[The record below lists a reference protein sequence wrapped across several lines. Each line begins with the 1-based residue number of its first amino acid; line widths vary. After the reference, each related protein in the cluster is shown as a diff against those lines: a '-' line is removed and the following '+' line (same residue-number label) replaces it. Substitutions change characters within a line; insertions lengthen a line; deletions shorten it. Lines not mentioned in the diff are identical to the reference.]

1 MQNILD
7 EKKSDI
13 GSPYVFY
20 SINVDYSNR
29 TADSVDLEIEFIS
42 YLQYSSS
49 SLKSGT
55 LTGYITINGQERSIT
70 LKTSSESWSGTTK
83 HYEKGNYTISTDAT
97 QTLLDTKFKVVR
109 GGGTSGTLNE
119 ISCDSI
125 SIPIGHTPP
134 SDVTFTMT
142 ETNQKIIDAGINNN
156 IFVENLSVKSFNIT
170 GTLHDDA
177 TIKSYSIYNRIKP
190 YQNTILP
197 IIIDFKNI
205 ELYKD
210 NVYTNK
216 IPIRARI
223 LDNLDTAGFSDTIL
237 YDYIP
242 YQKILLNET
251 TTSVKRNGQTSGKVK
266 LNVNGNYYNG
276 VLGNIDQTNYK
287 PIIKYKFWK
296 LGDTEP
302 ATYNNV
308 ISEDD
313 ITISDNSFSVEN
325 YEIGSLIE
333 KDNNYFNPDYAYRVK
348 VYVEDN
354 FTSYENTEAK
364 PIPIGEATWTEYKD
378 RVDFKKITKKG
389 LEIFAPKVLY
399 DNSDGSLETI
409 TLSETTANFDYLE
422 IFYKN
427 NDNRSGSL
435 RVDNP
440 NNKIVSLY
448 CFYPNSTPY
457 VWEQYADC
465 TISEDK
471 ITRNVT
477 LLKRTSNGKV
487 DYLETSDGVLFITKV
502 LGYK

>member
-1 MQNILD
+1 MQNILN

-20 SINVDYSNR
+20 TINAEYKNR
-29 TADSVDLEIEFIS
+29 TVNSVDIDVEYIS
-42 YLQYSSS
+42 HLQYSSS

-55 LTGYITINGQERSIT
+55 LTGYIKINGQERSVT
-70 LKTSSESWSGTTK
+70 LKSSGDSWNGTTR
-83 HYEKGNYTISTDAT
+83 HYSHGSYTIDVNP
-97 QTLLDTKFKVVR
+97 QDTSLEVTFRVVR
-109 GGGTSGTLNE
+109 GGGSSGTLNE

-134 SDVTFTMT
+134 SDVAFTMT
-142 ETNQKIIDAGINNN
+142 ETNQKLLDIGINNN
-156 IFVENLSVKSFNIT
+156 LFVENLSIKSFNIT
-170 GTLHDDA
+170 GTTHDGA
-177 TIKSYSIYNRIKP
+177 TIKSYSIYNRITP
-190 YQNTILP
+190 YPSPTLP
-197 IIIDFKNI
+197 IIIDFRSV

-210 NVYTNK
+210 NTYTNK
-216 IPIRARI
+216 IPIRARL
-223 LDNLDTAGFSDTIL
+223 LDSLDTAGFSEIIL

-242 YQKILLNET
+242 YKKVNLIET
-251 TTSVKRNGQTSGKVK
+251 STTAKRNGQTSGKVV
-266 LNVNGNYYNG
+266 LNVNGNFYNG
-276 VLGNIDQTNYK
+276 ILGNIDQTNYK

-296 LGDTEP
+296 LNETEP
-302 ATYNNV
+302 TTFDNV
-308 ISEDD
+308 IPQDD
-313 ITISDNSFSVEN
+313 ITIQNNTFIVSN
-325 YEIGSLIE
+325 YEIGTVNETES
-333 KDNNYFNPDYAYRVK
+333 NYFNPNFAYRIK

-354 FTSYENTEAK
+354 FTEYVSTEK

-378 RVDFKKITKKG
+378 RVDFKNITKQG
-389 LEIFAPKVLY
+389 LEIFTPKVLY
-399 DNSDGSLETI
+399 DNSDGSHETI

-487 DYLETSDGVLFITKV
+487 DYLETSDSVLFITKV